1 VHLLR
6 TRKPSLQRA
15 YLSGLDEIQHAHGS
29 GSPDTLSEAPR
40 RAGLSTPGDGE
51 SAGGVATW
59 TAGRQESSA
68 LAALLPVHADE
79 RQEPMLDLGGGRLA
93 SVSEAKRTADG
104 FVIAFPPLEG
114 DTSFAPD
121 PVIEAY
127 KKDVDRGLIVENL
140 KLTVDER
147 MRQLVA
153 MQRFAAE
160 VGRAGRAAFGD

>member
-1 VHLLR
+1 M
-6 TRKPSLQRA
+6 S
-15 YLSGLDEIQHAHGS
+15 
-29 GSPDTLSEAPR
+29 
-40 RAGLSTPGDGE
+40 
-51 SAGGVATW
+51 
-59 TAGRQESSA
+59 
-68 LAALLPVHADE
+68 
-79 RQEPMLDLGGGRLA
+79 GGRLA

-114 DTSFAPD
+114 DAPFAPD

-147 MRQLVA
+147 LRQLVA

-160 VGRAGRAAFGD
+160 VARAGRAAFGD